1 MAKAKKVKQISF
13 GTKDRPRLLAEVTA
27 AISGA
32 RVNITAICAYGM
44 DKKAYFMLN
53 TSSNAKAKKALSRL
67 GVKIDE
73 DDVVAV
79 EMPNRA
85 GALQKVAKRIGDAG
99 INIYYMC
106 GTAAAGKTAICIFKT
121 ANDAKAIKVINK

>member
-13 GTKDRPRLLAEVTA
+13 GTKDRAGLLAEVTA
-27 AISGA
+27 AIAKA

-67 GVKIDE
+67 GAKIDE
-73 DDVVAV
+73 DNVVAV
-79 EMPNRA
+79 EMPNRT
-85 GALQKVAKRIGDAG
+85 GALKQVAKQIGDAG
-99 INIYYMC
+99 INIYYMY
-106 GTAAAGKTAICIFKT
+106 GTAVAGKTAICIFKT